1 MYDRPETTQ
10 KMHAGGG
17 AGASCA
23 APPRQSGAV
32 IRERFEQLEHRVAA
46 IHDVITELYQRLDV
60 ALTPDAPAPNPTSQT
75 ASIGPP
81 VSTLALRIAQLEYD
95 AGAAVAR
102 LLELTQ
108 RVEV

>member
-1 MYDRPETTQ
+1 MYDRPETTP

-17 AGASCA
+17 AGGSCP
-23 APPRQSGAV
+23 APPRQSGGV
-32 IRERFEQLEHRVAA
+32 IRERFEQLERRVAT

-60 ALTPDAPAPNPTSQT
+60 ALTPDAPANTT
-75 ASIGPP
+75 ASPTPTGPP
-81 VSTLALRIAQLEYD
+81 VSTLALRIAQLDYD